1 MRKGAYM
8 TEWSFYDGEFY
19 VMSRIMAKVEQ
30 ECGVH
35 CMGPTPDVKITRDED
50 DGYKVRVWTEV
61 HSCAEGGTK
70 ESVVETDLTMY
81 FDTKGVF
88 LSGQWTHSRTDTE
101 SKRFKDGVMK

>member
-1 MRKGAYM
+1 MFTM
-8 TEWSFYDGEFY
+8 L
-19 VMSRIMAKVEQ
+19 RIMAKVEQ

-50 DGYKVRVWTEV
+50 DGYKVRVWTKV
-61 HSCAEGGTK
+61 NSNAEGGTK
-70 ESVVETDLTMY
+70 ELVVETDLTMY